1 MPRPL
6 RAFLAAL
13 ALLTAGC
20 GTGFDETRE
29 NAKPLKVG
37 HASGESKVPGLAER
51 PLALSDGALDA
62 ILALRVQPAAALL
75 PGGRAPA
82 YLRRPGLRVEPAL
95 LPQHTLRVAVI
106 DPDVILGTRATQGRR
121 YGRLSGIAPT
131 VFSEGGAAANWKL
144 DLRLFGEA
152 LGRTNQAEALLR
164 GWDRT
169 AAAARRRLRPLAGTR
184 VAVVRI
190 LRSGQTRLARPEA
203 FPGKVLSD
211 AGLVPAEE
219 RKGADVVLV
228 SQAPGA
234 TVTPASLGL
243 RKAIPVDDRLWW
255 AGDGLL
261 AARAATRALEVA
273 LAGQTG
279 E

>member
-13 ALLTAGC
+13 ALLAVGC

-29 NAKPLKVG
+29 NAKPLKVA

-62 ILALRVQPAAALL
+62 ILALGVQPVAALL

-95 LPQHTLRVAVI
+95 LPQHTLRVAVL
-106 DPDVILGTRATQGRR
+106 DPDVILGSKETQGRLWE
-121 YGRLSGIAPT
+121 RLSTIAPT
-131 VFSEGGAAANWKL
+131 VMSEGGAAANWKL

-190 LRSGQTRLARPEA
+190 LPRQTRLARPEA

-228 SQAPGA
+228 SRAPGA
-234 TVTPASLGL
+234 TATPASLGL

-261 AARAATRALEVA
+261 AARAATKDLEQA